1 MNIWAISN
9 VGYSSGEQILIWF
22 RQQILI
28 SYALCCGRFFFL
40 PLISLSLC
48 HDSSRAGWMNTS
60 WMGYVTVLARKQ
72 LLVVAPK
79 EVWSLIVRYNSI
91 QYLHIHFRTRFCR
104 WWSLKHLKFT
114 VENVWLEFFFW
125 NTWLALYIYIHAGMQ
140 SLSVVVIKTL
150 WIYAGKYLTGV
161 FQQEHLVSTV
171 SVYSLLTIDLKR
183 STPSFYCIYI
193 VNVFL

>member
-1 MNIWAISN
+1 MLWKI
-9 VGYSSGEQILIWF
+9 
-22 RQQILI
+22 
-28 SYALCCGRFFFL
+28 FFL

-104 WWSLKHLKFT
+104 WWSLTHLKFT

-125 NTWLALYIYIHAGMQ
+125 NTWLALYIYIHVDMK
-140 SLSVVVIKTL
+140 SLSVVVIKTVNL
-150 WIYAGKYLTGV
+150 RWKISYRC
-161 FQQEHLVSTV
+161 FST
-171 SVYSLLTIDLKR
+171 D
-183 STPSFYCIYI
+183 TPC
-193 VNVFL
+193 